1 MEILGAPNGIRT
13 RVTAVRGRCP
23 RPLDDG
29 DIGGAKFN
37 SLRPVRLQESN
48 RAGAVSCSGALN
60 CGGFGVRGNPP
71 RFTLVGYTM
80 LLTTIPLDD
89 LPTAV
94 ARFGACLGEETR
106 VQQVA
111 QRVLQRA
118 TAGMADLTPDSPAL
132 SEDPEHHRQ
141 AVELLA
147 RFGMAAVHEPPSQGF
162 TWDGHAVWVGMEPSV
177 IIHEVAHYQ
186 VSAPDR
192 RALIDFGLGAGPET
206 GLKAEANAVQRVV
219 GLAGEVEETLA
230 SLLGVLWEAELG
242 QPAILAFLEQ
252 NWLEGGASEANR
264 RHYLKIVGHL
274 LAHGFIDHEG
284 RPTTHLR
291 DCSDADF
298 IEPLLIV

>member
-1 MEILGAPNGIRT
+1 MNNPTPAPVQGPCRARILYCGG
-13 RVTAVRGRCP
+13 
-23 RPLDDG
+23 
-29 DIGGAKFN
+29 IGGRGK
-37 SLRPVRLQESN
+37 LPITL
-48 RAGAVSCSGALN
+48 
-60 CGGFGVRGNPP
+60 FGQA
-71 RFTLVGYTM
+71 M

-89 LPTAV
+89 LPTVV
-94 ARFGACLGEETR
+94 ACFAACLGEETL

-111 QRVLQRA
+111 GRVLQRA
-118 TAGMADLTPDSPAL
+118 TAGVADLTPQSPPL

-141 AVELLA
+141 ALALLA
-147 RFGMAAVHEPPSQGF
+147 RFNMGVVHEPPSQGF
-162 TWDGHAVWVGMEPSV
+162 SWDGQAVWVGMEPSV

-206 GLKAEANAVQRVV
+206 GRKTEANAHQRVV
-219 GLAGEVEETLA
+219 GVAGEVEEALA
-230 SLLGVLWEAELG
+230 SLLGVLWEAELE

-274 LAHGFIDHEG
+274 LAHGFIDQDG
-284 RPTTHLR
+284 RPTMHLR
-291 DCSDADF
+291 VCSDADF